1 MSTSSS
7 HSSESARSKPEI
19 THDIR
24 ISCNI
29 RGYCTFMD
37 GIAPRMRA
45 EHWRAYGSSNFKNYV
60 SFGPIPAD
68 KATIMLLLDHLDL
81 ATGKFF
87 FKDSQTRTPQAYTFD
102 VNWDEAYEK
111 LVMLNEAYE
120 QALVARG
127 VDILAIKAETEKK
140 FAEEKRIRQNKGE
153 PQIDEALSEG
163 DQTREMDIELE
174 EAKVEAEKEEGKG
187 EEGGKEGDQ
196 TQAMGSEQEKK
207 GRKRREGGDDTL
219 KVFVSG
225 LRAKSQ
231 RTTKKPKFL
240 ESPFQTELPKKR
252 RKGKKGVVV
261 VEDDDDKGEKD
272 EGKPLA
278 ISHLGRSTS
287 VAELWKREKSEEEK
301 KKGRKG
307 KKGVVV
313 VGDDD
318 DKGEKDEGKPL
329 AVSHLG
335 RSTSVAELW
344 KREKSE
350 EEKKLLETLNM
361 GIPSSQDFDVRLPGT
376 INEGFY
382 HNFTVED
389 IPDVSADETVEDI
402 PDVLADENKWLQHF
416 LTLKVDNRTIFEVE
430 DHTIC
435 RYDMLHLLRGGRL
448 KDEIIEALVAS
459 LRTWLKLPINAH
471 VERKYAIVTS
481 YFSAILEG
489 REVMDIE
496 VLHRESHMLRAGLA
510 AQIIC
515 EGREWKKLR
524 LKLDSDDPEYL
535 LYFGGSDAPMIEWK
549 Y

>member
-1 MSTSSS
+1 M
-7 HSSESARSKPEI
+7 
-19 THDIR
+19 
-24 ISCNI
+24 N
-29 RGYCTFMD
+29 
-37 GIAPRMRA
+37 APRHM
-45 EHWRAYGSSNFKNYV
+45 FKYIARIDMVDNL
-60 SFGPIPAD
+60 PW
-68 KATIMLLLDHLDL
+68 ATIIYKELWDSFKAAKIAKKGQTYLIGCAPLLSKSEAAIHILPEQDVARYVHEEIKPSPTTVK
-81 ATGKFF
+81 AKVEEEVTGEKSLG
-87 FKDSQTRTPQAYTFD
+87 KKRVQKE
-102 VNWDEAYEK
+102 DEAYEK

-140 FAEEKRIRQNKGE
+140 FAEEKHIRQNKGE

-163 DQTREMDIELE
+163 DQTQDMDIELE
-174 EAKVEAEKEEGKG
+174 EAKVEAEKEEGK
-187 EEGGKEGDQ
+187 EKEGGKEGDQ
-196 TQAMGSEQEKK
+196 TQAMGSELEELCDVKVAEDVPKKKK

-219 KVFVSG
+219 KAFVSG

-240 ESPFQTELPKKR
+240 ESPFQTELPKKG

-301 KKGRKG
+301 K
-307 KKGVVV
+307 
-313 VGDDD
+313 
-318 DKGEKDEGKPL
+318 
-329 AVSHLG
+329 
-335 RSTSVAELW
+335 
-344 KREKSE
+344 
-350 EEKKLLETLNM
+350 LLEMLNM

-389 IPDVSADETVEDI
+389 IPDV
-402 PDVLADENKWLQHF
+402 LADENKWLQHF
-416 LTLKVDNRTIFEVE
+416 LTLKVDK
-430 DHTIC
+430 
-435 RYDMLHLLRGGRL
+435 YDMLHLLRGGRL

-489 REVMDIE
+489 REVMNIE
-496 VLHRESHMLRAGLA
+496 VLHRESYMLRAGLA

>member
-1 MSTSSS
+1 MILKK
-7 HSSESARSKPEI
+7 SEAAIHILPKQDVARYVHEEIKPSPTTVKAKVEEEV
-19 THDIR
+19 
-24 ISCNI
+24 
-29 RGYCTFMD
+29 RGKK
-37 GIAPRMRA
+37 
-45 EHWRAYGSSNFKNYV
+45 S
-60 SFGPIPAD
+60 
-68 KATIMLLLDHLDL
+68 L
-81 ATGKFF
+81 GK
-87 FKDSQTRTPQAYTFD
+87 KRVQKE
-102 VNWDEAYEK
+102 DEAYEK

-174 EAKVEAEKEEGKG
+174 EAKVEAEKEEGWDAKVEAEKEEGKG

-240 ESPFQTELPKKR
+240 ESPFQTELP
-252 RKGKKGVVV
+252 
-261 VEDDDDKGEKD
+261 
-272 EGKPLA
+272 
-278 ISHLGRSTS
+278 
-287 VAELWKREKSEEEK
+287 

-389 IPDVSADETVEDI
+389 IPDV
-402 PDVLADENKWLQHF
+402 LADENKWLQHF
-416 LTLKVDNRTIFEVE
+416 LTLKVD
-430 DHTIC
+430 
-435 RYDMLHLLRGGRL
+435 
-448 KDEIIEALVAS
+448 K
-459 LRTWLKLPINAH
+459 
-471 VERKYAIVTS
+471 
-481 YFSAILEG
+481 
-489 REVMDIE
+489 
-496 VLHRESHMLRAGLA
+496 
-510 AQIIC
+510 
-515 EGREWKKLR
+515 
-524 LKLDSDDPEYL
+524 
-535 LYFGGSDAPMIEWK
+535 
-549 Y
+549 